1 MAVTASELETKARAA
16 RAAARRLTHLSTA
29 VKDRAL
35 LAIADALSTRSDE
48 ILGANEQ
55 DVISAQENG
64 LSAAMIDR
72 LLLNRGRL
80 EQIAADVRHVATLPD
95 PVGEE
100 FDSRTLPNGM
110 RIARRRVPLGV
121 IAAIYESRPNVTVD
135 IAVLALKSGNACLL
149 RGGKEAVHSNAAL
162 ARIIQETATASGVP
176 EGAVQFIES
185 PDRALVGE
193 MLRMREY
200 IDLMVP
206 RGGPE
211 LVKRVLAEATMPV
224 VAAGDA
230 VVHTYVDQYADIEKA
245 VTVVVNAKCRR
256 TSICN
261 ALDGLLVHEVIAST
275 FLPRLAEEWGAHGV
289 EMRCDETALAILSA
303 AQAARGTAWK
313 LRPAQASDWGY
324 EFLDAIAAIKVVRSL
339 DEALEH
345 IERYGS
351 AHSEAIITES
361 YTEAMRF
368 LDEVDAAAVYVNA
381 STQFTDG
388 GQFGLGAEIGI
399 SNQKIHAR
407 GPMGLR
413 ELTSYKWVIM
423 GNGHTRP

>member
-1 MAVTASELETKARAA
+1 MTTITTDLEPIGRTA
-16 RAAARRLTHLSTA
+16 RAAARRLALLSTA

-35 LAIADALSTRSDE
+35 LAIADALVDRQAE
-48 ILGANEQ
+48 VLEANQ
-55 DVISAQENG
+55 RDITTARENR
-64 LSAAMIDR
+64 LSEAMIDR
-72 LLLNRGRL
+72 LLLTEERIH
-80 EQIAADVRHVATLPD
+80 QIATDVRHVAALPD

-100 FDSRTLPNGM
+100 FDGRTLPSGL

-135 IAVLALKSGNACLL
+135 IASLALKSGNACIL
-149 RGGKEAVHSNAAL
+149 RGGKEAIHSNTIL
-162 ARIIQETATASGVP
+162 ARIIQETAATAGVP
-176 EGAVQFIES
+176 AGAVQFIENT
-185 PDRALVGE
+185 DREIVAE
-193 MLRMREY
+193 MLRMKEY

-206 RGGPE
+206 RGGPG

-256 TSICN
+256 PSICN
-261 ALDGLLVHEVIAST
+261 ALDGLLVHQAIAPT
-275 FLPRLAEEWGAHGV
+275 FLPRLAPEWGARGV
-289 EMRCDETALAILSA
+289 EMRCDERSYTILTSARAALGADWRLTR
-303 AQAARGTAWK
+303 AQE
-313 LRPAQASDWGY
+313 QDWGY
-324 EFLDAIAAIKVVRSL
+324 EFLAPIAAIKVVDSL
-339 DEALEH
+339 DEAIAH

-361 YTEAMRF
+361 YTQAMRF
-368 LDEVDAAAVYVNA
+368 LNEVDAAAVYVNA

-388 GQFGLGAEIGI
+388 AQFGLGAEIGI

-413 ELTSYKWVIM
+413 ELTSYKWVVM
-423 GNGHTRP
+423 GDGHTRP